1 MTYEREPYDRDDVIV
16 EREGTGIG
24 TILGIILAV
33 LVVLAIVWFFFLG
46 GMGPANNAGTDTNQD
61 TTIQVEQ
68 PAPPADGAP
77 PEF

>member
-1 MTYEREPYDRDDVIV
+1 MTDVIV

-46 GMGPANNAGTDTNQD
+46 GMGPANNTAPNQD
-61 TTIQVEQ
+61 TTVQVEQ
-68 PAPPADGAP
+68 PAPPVDGGGEAQ
-77 PEF
+77 